1 MKKHNLYTQTAL
13 TGTFAILLLFSSCN
27 SGTEKKVKGPGL
39 ATIDLVEAYD
49 NRTEVS
55 LSAFA
60 ESIEYVPLETIEES
74 LVARSPIFQITDE
87 NIIVSAFH
95 QVLVFDITTGKF
107 LREIGILGEGPN
119 EYQDVDRHFEES
131 TNYTYVRANKGKHI
145 GLNSNGENKHIFIS
159 PSSDSTFVSSF
170 TQINDTTFVG
180 FHGNYNCD
188 QKYKLIFFNERGKE
202 MKLVSNHETCINENP
217 NSIHFL
223 GREGVFSK
231 ERSLT
236 YFKETFN
243 DTLFQIVNM
252 DLKPEVVFDLG
263 NNGIPYQERIIHTS
277 PDSKLDFFEPRLIDI
292 SQSHIFIQITTKNQ
306 TFNGVF
312 NRESG
317 ETMLSDIGRTEMHG
331 FVNDLDNFLP
341 FVPQYATD
349 NNQLVGYIEAPDVLA
364 WFKENPE
371 KAAQLPANLKKL
383 GDMKP
388 DDNPVVMIVGLK
400 N

>member
-74 LVARSPIFQITDE
+74 LIARNPDFQVTDE
-87 NIIVSAFH
+87 NIIVSAH
-95 QVLVFDITTGKF
+95 QQVLAFNKASGSF
-107 LREIGILGEGPN
+107 LRKVGTRGEGPD
-119 EYQDVDRHFEES
+119 EYMQVDRYFNES
-131 TNYTYVRANKGKHI
+131 TGYTYVNASNGKHMA
-145 GLNSNGENKHIFIS
+145 LNVNGEIKNTLIT
-159 PSSDSTFVSSF
+159 PSSDSTLVMGFAQV
-170 TQINDTTFVG
+170 NDSTFVG
-180 FHGNYNCD
+180 FHGNYNCN
-188 QKYKLIFFNERGKE
+188 QKYKLVFFNESGE
-202 MKLVSNHETCINENP
+202 ELKLIYNHETCLIENP
-217 NSIHFL
+217 NSFYIFFN
-223 GREGVFSK
+223 EGVFSK
-231 ERSLT
+231 SKNQT
-236 YFKETFN
+236 FFKETYN

-252 DLKPEVVFDLG
+252 DLKPEAVFDLG
-263 NNGIPYQERIIHTS
+263 SKGIPYQERLTNTT
-277 PDSKLDFFEPRLIDI
+277 PESKLELFETRLLDVTEQNIFFQLRT
-292 SQSHIFIQITTKNQ
+292 QGQ